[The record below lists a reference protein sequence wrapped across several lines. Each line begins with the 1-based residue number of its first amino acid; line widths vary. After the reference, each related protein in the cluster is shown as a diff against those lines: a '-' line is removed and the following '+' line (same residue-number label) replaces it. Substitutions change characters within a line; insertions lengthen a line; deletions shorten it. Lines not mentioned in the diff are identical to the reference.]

1 MFSIVSQNHLQGDC
15 FFHLFLQIVC
25 CCFFMFKL
33 SSKIKKSQSC
43 THSSGVVVCRQLRLL
58 VWRDETQQRRYQVD
72 GKWKDDCTVLLGCNA
87 VERLFGGWGA
97 SERKIMFVISIVD
110 IVYSLQHRL
119 HDKQCERDFTWRYR
133 SCKAAGLSH
142 IVSAASLS
150 ARADFI
156 SPSAAITFARAS
168 LLGMKKWR
176 CEFEIIH
183 SLDNYF
189 RFSSSLY
196 LAASASVAI
205 ARCSCCGSDTSLLRT
220 EWKSERRKGKVK

>member
-1 MFSIVSQNHLQGDC
+1 
-15 FFHLFLQIVC
+15 
-25 CCFFMFKL
+25 MFKL

-43 THSSGVVVCRQLRLL
+43 TQNSDVVVCRQLRLL
-58 VWRDETQQRRYQVD
+58 VWRDETQQWRYQVD

-87 VERLFGGWGA
+87 VERLFGCGRR
-97 SERKIMFVISIVD
+97 ERKIMFVISIVD

-176 CEFEIIH
+176 WIWDYSQSWQLFQILVFTLPCSFSFSCH
-183 SLDNYF
+183 RSLQ
-189 RFSSSLY
+189 LLWEWHV
-196 LAASASVAI
+196 LAALRMEKWEKKRKSKI
-205 ARCSCCGSDTSLLRT
+205 NESLCIICAYF
-220 EWKSERRKGKVK
+220 